1 MTMDTATAMQ
11 RTKGFKLLDTAPDE
25 VLVAVV
31 GGISPKPVA
40 PPPSAGL
47 LAFMRGV
54 PEPAA
59 GAAPSMGGVGIGVVV
74 VGDIVAGDPEE
85 EDHVPKMQE
94 PELGLTLVIIA
105 APPKSQLV

>member
-11 RTKGFKLLDTAPDE
+11 LTKGFKVLDTAPEE
-25 VLVAVV
+25 VVAVA

-47 LAFMRGV
+47 LAFMTVGGV
-54 PEPAA
+54 PEPRP
-59 GAAPSMGGVGIGVVV
+59 APSMAGVVV
-74 VGDIVAGDPEE
+74 VGDIVAGDAEEEEEE
-85 EDHVPKMQE
+85 EDVVNMQE

-105 APPKSQLV
+105 VPPKSQLV